1 MPEVLDKP
9 FEMTL
14 GDGTV
19 VKGANMEEALKSL
32 AKMKEDTA
40 AAYKSEKQQREQLAA
55 QVEELRTEVQKAKQP
70 PVKVEDGKFSK
81 ERYYELLNQDPDAA
95 NSYWFESKFGT
106 KPEALVQDYQA
117 TTQRVNNLV
126 QQSVTASFIAQH
138 AEDFPQ
144 TPEAAKAMRQKV
156 EDLTGRGWDF
166 SVDTLNYAYQN
177 LVESKAITPL
187 EKKKD
192 DEEEVRPNPSLSGSS
207 GQLSDTE
214 LARAE
219 KMSDKELEALLRSKG
234 MLP

>member
-19 VKGANMEEALKSL
+19 VKGANMEEAFKVL

-40 AAYKSEKQQREQLAA
+40 AAYKAEKLQREQLAS
-55 QVEELRTEVQKAKQP
+55 QVDELRTEVQRAKQP
-70 PVKVEDGKFSK
+70 PARVEDGKFNK
-81 ERYYELLNQDPDAA
+81 DRYYELLNQDPDAA
-95 NSYWFESKFGT
+95 NSYWFESKFGA
-106 KPEALVQDYQA
+106 KPEALAQDYQA
-117 TTQRVNNLV
+117 TQQRVSNLV

-138 AEDFPQ
+138 AEEFPQ
-144 TPEAAKAMRQKV
+144 TPESARAMRQKV
-156 EDLTGRGWDF
+156 EELTGRGWDF

-177 LVESKAITPL
+177 LVETGSIKPL
-187 EKKKD
+187 EKH
-192 DEEEVRPNPSLSGSS
+192 EEPPNQPNPSLSGSG

-219 KMSDKELEALLRSKG
+219 QMSDKELESLLRSKG
-234 MLP
+234 MIR